1 MKAAIAYTLV
11 IFGVTQL
18 IGMWVGSAIVLPIAR
33 LLPDA
38 LKVRALPLLEFFNGA
53 AALSL
58 AIALFWLLGASISG
72 MLPFIVGAWLTF
84 YFFLYSQ
91 SKVAW
96 LAAIVGVITCWL
108 VYRLALS

>member
-1 MKAAIAYTLV
+1 
-11 IFGVTQL
+11 
-18 IGMWVGSAIVLPIAR
+18 MWVGSAIVLPIAR

-53 AALSL
+53 AALAL
-58 AIALFWLLGASISG
+58 AMLLFWLLGASISG
-72 MLPFIVGAWLTF
+72 VLPFIVGAWLTF
-84 YFFLYSQ
+84 YFFSYSQ

>member
-1 MKAAIAYTLV
+1 VKSAIAYTLV

-18 IGMWVGSAIVLPIAR
+18 IAMWVGSAIVLPIAR
-33 LLPDA
+33 LLPYA

-53 AALSL
+53 AALAL
-58 AIALFWLLGASISG
+58 AIALFWLLGASISVL
-72 MLPFIVGAWLTF
+72 LPFIVGAWLTF
-84 YFFLYSQ
+84 YFFSYSQ

-96 LAAIVGVITCWL
+96 LAADVGVITCWL

>member
-18 IGMWVGSAIVLPIAR
+18 IGIWIGSAIVLPITR
-33 LLPDA
+33 LLPYA

-53 AALSL
+53 AALAL